1 MRCMRINKRRFWY
14 SLYLGNEEAKDE
26 NGFYTGSRIAKY
38 SEPKE
43 MRANISAARSMRY
56 GDITTEMFGTDIQ
69 YDKIIVID
77 DPDCEID
84 EHTVLCVDKELETD
98 DDGRM
103 IYDYVVSKVGRSINS
118 VSYAISRV
126 KVSE

>member
-26 NGFYTGSRIAKY
+26 NGLYTGFRIAKY

-43 MRANISAARSMRY
+43 MKANISAARSTRY
-56 GDITTEMFGTDIQ
+56 GDIATEMFGTDIQ

-77 DPDCEID
+77 NPDCEID

-98 DDGRM
+98 ADGRM
-103 IYDYVVSKVGRSINS
+103 IYDYVVSKIGRSINS